1 MNLQIRWTPVAL
13 QSLSEVLEYT
23 FGEFGESQLRKL
35 INQIYAVVR
44 RVEVFPFLG
53 KQETELIEATGVEYR
68 SAVVIK
74 EIKLLYTIVDDTIFI
89 EFIKNT
95 RLDDATMLAKLNE
108 SC

>member
-23 FGEFGESQLRKL
+23 FEEFGESQLRKL

-68 SAVVIK
+68 SVIVIK

-108 SC
+108 

>member
-23 FGEFGESQLRKL
+23 FEEFGESQLRKL

-53 KQETELIEATGVEYR
+53 KQETELIEATRVAYR

-95 RLDDATMLAKLNE
+95 RLDDATMLAKINE
-108 SC
+108 QC